1 MAKLL
6 RLVALSLLLAFSASA
21 QDKKEVDLALALAI
35 DISGSI
41 DPDEAKLQREG
52 YVQAFRDP
60 VIKKAILGGSH
71 GRIAVAYYEWSD
83 AWVQRLLIDWTLLDL
98 EAAIDAFTTRLANA
112 PISIAR
118 RTSISG
124 AIRYAIPLF
133 GRSPYEAERKVLDIS
148 GDGSNNDGG
157 LVTDMRY
164 EALKERIVINGLPI
178 MNDRPNPFGF
188 PSEADLDKYYLHCVT
203 GGPRSFVEVA
213 TNFED
218 FPRAVRKKL
227 LQEVADLGPD
237 RGGRVTTS
245 TSACGPC
252 PTARSSRKAGG
263 GRCAA
268 RTTTPPSCGRNTS
281 WAATSASG
289 AAASSGSAASGS
301 RRTDP
306 PLRHGPVTLRATR
319 PSGRQSVERTE
330 VYGRTREHTRRRRA
344 HELPPACEA
353 AALVRCAEKAAHR
366 PFARAPRRP
375 RRGEQHHAEHTA
387 SSLEERLPIG

>member
-1 MAKLL
+1 MRPLA
-6 RLVALSLLLAFSASA
+6 RLFAFLLATLSMVAPALA
-21 QDKKEVDLALALAI
+21 QDRKEVDLALALAI

-41 DPDEAKLQREG
+41 DPEEAHLQRQG
-52 YVQAFRDP
+52 YVMAFRDP
-60 VIKKAILGGSH
+60 VIVRAILGGAN
-71 GRIAVAYYEWSD
+71 GRIAVAYFEWSD
-83 AWVQRLLIDWTLLDL
+83 SWMQKLLIDWTLLDS
-98 EAAIDAFTTRLANA
+98 EASIAAFADRLANA

-213 TNFED
+213 RNFED

-227 LQEVADLGPD
+227 LQEVADVGPRHDFDIGGLGPLPD
-237 RGGRVTTS
+237 GTQLAQSSRR
-245 TSACGPC
+245 P
-252 PTARSSRKAGG
+252 ARSEEDYTRFVRPEYELGCDIGERRSREFWQKRFGV
-263 GRCAA
+263 
-268 RTTTPPSCGRNTS
+268 TP
-281 WAATSASG
+281 
-289 AAASSGSAASGS
+289 
-301 RRTDP
+301 D
-306 PLRHGPVTLRATR
+306 
-319 PSGRQSVERTE
+319 
-330 VYGRTREHTRRRRA
+330 
-344 HELPPACEA
+344 
-353 AALVRCAEKAAHR
+353 
-366 PFARAPRRP
+366 
-375 RRGEQHHAEHTA
+375 
-387 SSLEERLPIG
+387 

>member
-1 MAKLL
+1 MVKLL

-60 VIKKAILGGSH
+60 VIVKAILGGSH

-83 AWVQRLLIDWTLLDL
+83 AWVQRLLIDWTLLDS
-98 EAAIDAFTTRLANA
+98 EAAIMEFTARLANA

-124 AIRYAIPLF
+124 AIRYALPLF

-188 PSEADLDKYYLHCVT
+188 PSESDLDKYYLHCVT

-227 LQEVADLGPD
+227 LQEVANLSPEFGPFKGPVSDFDIALGPLPD
-237 RGGRVTTS
+237 GTQL
-245 TSACGPC
+245 AQ
-252 PTARSSRKAGG
+252 
-263 GRCAA
+263 
-268 RTTTPPSCGRNTS
+268 
-281 WAATSASG
+281 
-289 AAASSGSAASGS
+289 
-301 RRTDP
+301 
-306 PLRHGPVTLRATR
+306 
-319 PSGRQSVERTE
+319 SGR
-330 VYGRTREHTRRRRA
+330 
-344 HELPPACEA
+344 
-353 AALVRCAEKAAHR
+353 R
-366 PFARAPRRP
+366 PI
-375 RRGEQHHAEHTA
+375 RGEDDYTKFVRPEYE
-387 SSLEERLPIG
+387 LGCDVGERRSREFWQRRFGVTPD

>member
-1 MAKLL
+1 MRVLL
-6 RLVALSLLLAFSASA
+6 VLLTLLLFAAPAAA
-21 QDKKEVDLALALAI
+21 QDRKEVDLALAMAI

-41 DPDEAKLQREG
+41 DPDEAHLQREG

-60 VIKKAILGGSH
+60 VIVKAILGGSN

-83 AWVQRLLIDWTLLDL
+83 AWVQRILIDWTLLDS
-98 EAAIDAFTTRLANA
+98 EAAIADFASRLAAA

-148 GDGSNNDGG
+148 GDGSNNDGA

-188 PSEADLDKYYLHCVT
+188 PSETDLDKYYLACVT

-213 TNFED
+213 RNFED

-227 LQEVADLGPD
+227 LQEVADIGPRYDFDIGSLGRLRD
-237 RGGRVTTS
+237 GTQLAQS
-245 TSACGPC
+245 
-252 PTARSSRKAGG
+252 
-263 GRCAA
+263 
-268 RTTTPPSCGRNTS
+268 N
-281 WAATSASG
+281 
-289 AAASSGSAASGS
+289 SSGSG
-301 RRTDP
+301 RRTVRGDDDYTKFVHP
-306 PLRHGPVTLRATR
+306 EYELGCDIGERRSREFWQRRFGVT
-319 PSGRQSVERTE
+319 PD
-330 VYGRTREHTRRRRA
+330 
-344 HELPPACEA
+344 
-353 AALVRCAEKAAHR
+353 
-366 PFARAPRRP
+366 
-375 RRGEQHHAEHTA
+375 
-387 SSLEERLPIG
+387 